1 MKEQKLLQVKKNS
14 KQFVFILFIRP
25 TVICKLILMF
35 RKEQQ
40 SSKKNNFYEIKKL
53 PSLKVYILT

>member
-14 KQFVFILFIRP
+14 KQFVFILLIRP

-40 SSKKNNFYEIKKL
+40 SSKKNHFYEIKKL
-53 PSLKVYILT
+53 PSLMVYILT